1 MRWRR
6 TIGRD
11 VVETTSASTLGSVEG
26 LVVDV
31 PNHRLSGVV
40 MASGIVP
47 WSTFGSVGRDALT
60 VPSAEVVEEP
70 TTDEELDAIAG
81 RSDPIGRRVI
91 TEDGRLLGKV
101 ADVSFDPES
110 GAIRRFLLNDDD
122 VDGRRLIGI
131 GTYAVVVSSSGG
143 RGGEPADLTSLTRDE
158 LYELAQERDLEGRS
172 TMTKQEL
179 LDALA

>member
-1 MRWRR
+1 MRWRQ
-6 TIGRD
+6 TVGRD

-31 PNHRLSGVV
+31 GNHRLSGVV
-40 MASGIVP
+40 MAGGIVP

-70 TTDEELDAIAG
+70 ATDEELDAVAG

-101 ADVSFDPES
+101 ADVSFDPDT
-110 GAIRRFLLNDDD
+110 GTIRRLLLNDDD
-122 VDGRRLIGI
+122 VDGGRLVGI
-131 GTYAVVVSSSGG
+131 GTYAVMVSSSGG
-143 RGGEPADLTSLTRDE
+143 RGGAPADLASLTREE
-158 LYELAQERDLEGRS
+158 LYELAQEREVGGRS
-172 TMTKQEL
+172 AMTKQEL
-179 LDALA
+179 LDALS